1 MLNDIIYVIKN
12 IFNYIKHF
20 TLIFIKFLLTSDYRK
35 GFSFFICAIFFYLL
49 YLLLGFIFSNIK
61 INNKQYDFINS
72 KHNIFLKSIIILIS
86 SLIFFLL
93 IFREDK
99 VDENNAKKYF
109 EDIFKKPDVNYNFY
123 SINKEVLSKKINN
136 PLKNIFFTAA
146 IIFFITF
153 FSTFLGVLFIYILT
167 LFKETTNILL
177 FFIILSIIITIL
189 TVLAII
195 FKISLK
201 SNTCNNINEKNI
213 FKKILCIAYNIIFFI
228 PCLLI
233 IFADFIKKEFM
244 NTSPTIFI
252 ILLLQVFVILFI
264 YLIPELYNLATRGN
278 RILKRNEILY
288 LNEKKQI
295 TNYFNLN
302 KKFNK
307 KKSKTLFEFD
317 KYKLQYKTH
326 MDSNDYQNKNKFDYN
341 YIIDFEL
348 YINPQGTN
356 TSLAYNQETTLF
368 DYGNKPIFLYDGRTQ
383 EIIIKSR
390 HLNKKDIELDTI
402 HRLKANSTDNNKHFK
417 FQKWNKFTVKYYDF
431 TIEIL
436 LDNKII
442 AVKKNIPTF
451 DSNDTIV
458 IGEENG
464 IHGGIKNIY
473 YKTFSNND
481 WKHNNSNE
489 NVSLYKGSNYHRRDL
504 IKNGAYNLKTL
515 KH

>member
-1 MLNDIIYVIKN
+1 
-12 IFNYIKHF
+12 
-20 TLIFIKFLLTSDYRK
+20 
-35 GFSFFICAIFFYLL
+35 
-49 YLLLGFIFSNIK
+49 
-61 INNKQYDFINS
+61 
-72 KHNIFLKSIIILIS
+72 
-86 SLIFFLL
+86 
-93 IFREDK
+93 
-99 VDENNAKKYF
+99 
-109 EDIFKKPDVNYNFY
+109 
-123 SINKEVLSKKINN
+123 
-136 PLKNIFFTAA
+136 
-146 IIFFITF
+146 
-153 FSTFLGVLFIYILT
+153 
-167 LFKETTNILL
+167 
-177 FFIILSIIITIL
+177 
-189 TVLAII
+189 
-195 FKISLK
+195 
-201 SNTCNNINEKNI
+201 
-213 FKKILCIAYNIIFFI
+213 
-228 PCLLI
+228 
-233 IFADFIKKEFM
+233 
-244 NTSPTIFI
+244 
-252 ILLLQVFVILFI
+252 
-264 YLIPELYNLATRGN
+264 
-278 RILKRNEILY
+278 
-288 LNEKKQI
+288 
-295 TNYFNLN
+295 
-302 KKFNK
+302 
-307 KKSKTLFEFD
+307 
-317 KYKLQYKTH
+317 